1 MGKQIFDRIK
11 KTLAVLLAVFF
22 VVSLTAGS
30 VGAAPNHGHDYD
42 HHDYDHH
49 DYDHHD
55 YDHHDY
61 DHHDYDHHDYDHDH
75 DHHHDNDHHGRH

>member
-11 KTLAVLLAVFF
+11 NTLAVLLAVFL

-30 VGAAPNHGHDYD
+30 VGAAPYDHHDYDHDYD

-55 YDHHDY
+55 YDHH
-61 DHHDYDHHDYDHDH
+61 
-75 DHHHDNDHHGRH
+75 GRH

>member
-11 KTLAVLLAVFF
+11 KTLAILLAVFF

-30 VGAAPNHGHDYD
+30 VGAAPNHGHDNDHHDND
-42 HHDYDHH
+42 HHDYDH
-49 DYDHHD
+49 DH
-55 YDHHDY
+55 
-61 DHHDYDHHDYDHDH
+61 DHHDYDHDH